1 MHHIDE
7 SSNAVQ
13 QSLHVEI
20 NKMMSRFLPCTAR
33 KLNDVVEGLHDELKE
48 EWLKNHAKHLKLKEE
63 AYASLMEFRRH
74 AKGQGEG
81 QEEGH
86 EGQEEEE
93 GHYLDYSEDY

>member
-48 EWLKNHAKHLKLKEE
+48 EWVKNHEKHLKLKE
-63 AYASLMEFRRH
+63 AYASLMELGMH